1 MILFVTRNITRKAFN
16 IYFQDVKVIF
26 GGWNANSDDP
36 EKSTAGGCRNDLT
49 SFAKNP
55 QFLFTVHGRK
65 LVSNDEQGVQSN
77 SRLSDSG

>member
-1 MILFVTRNITRKAFN
+1 M
-16 IYFQDVKVIF
+16 IF
-26 GGWNANSDDP
+26 GGWDVNSDDP

-55 QFLFTVHGRK
+55 QFLLTIHDKKSTLNLDGG
-65 LVSNDEQGVQSN
+65 EQ